1 MGFEVNRHL
10 DVSLE
15 DCLMAAG
22 ARFDMLSYKIAVTR
36 EKTDEIDINN
46 LSPLKINHYFSL
58 TEFRKE
64 TRS

>member
-1 MGFEVNRHL
+1 MVFEVDRHL

-15 DCLMAAG
+15 DCLKAAG
-22 ARFDMLSYKIAVTR
+22 ARFNMLTYKIVVTR
-36 EKTDEIDINN
+36 EYTDENDINN
-46 LSPLKINHYFSL
+46 LFPPKINYYFSL